1 MKRILMLLMS
11 LATVMQLAS
20 CAPWPST
27 GVKGEFSRALG
38 VNLTDGHTVE
48 EEDTHGGFLGD
59 GDTTLILTFTG
70 ENRTALEEEIAGA
83 DGWKALPLT
92 ENLNRVVYED
102 YFGDL
107 CEDVPQ
113 DLTDGWYY
121 FLDRHS
127 EAENPEDDSGLFGRG
142 SYNFTLAI
150 YDKGS
155 GVLYCYEMDT

>member
-1 MKRILMLLMS
+1 MRRILMFLMA
-11 LATVMQLAS
+11 LAAVMQMAG
-20 CAPWPST
+20 CVPWPSA
-27 GVKGEFSRALG
+27 GVKGEFSGTLG
-38 VNLTDGHTVE
+38 VNLTDGHTVK

-70 ENRTALEEEIAGA
+70 ENRTDLEGEIAGA

-102 YFGDL
+102 YFGNL
-107 CEDVPQ
+107 CADVPR

-127 EAENPEDDSGLFGRG
+127 EAEDPADDSGLFGRG

-155 GVLYCYEMDT
+155 GVLSCYEMDT

>member
-1 MKRILMLLMS
+1 MRRILMLLMA
-11 LATVMQLAS
+11 LAAVMQLAG
-20 CAPWPST
+20 CAPWPSS
-27 GVKGEFSRALG
+27 GLKGEFSRTLG
-38 VNLTDGHTVE
+38 VNQTDGDAVE

-70 ENRTALEEEIAGA
+70 ENRTALEKEIAGA

-92 ENLNRVVYED
+92 ENLERVVYED
-102 YFGDL
+102 YFGGL

-127 EAENPEDDSGLFGRG
+127 EAEDPEDDSGLFGRG

-150 YDKGS
+150 YDKES
-155 GVLYCYEMDT
+155 GVLYCYELDT

>member
-1 MKRILMLLMS
+1 MKRMLAFFSALLM
-11 LATVMQLAS
+11 AAQLAG
-20 CAPWPST
+20 CAPRPSA
-27 GVKGEFSRALG
+27 GVKGEFSRTLG

-70 ENRTALEEEIAGA
+70 ENRTALEEEIAET

-92 ENLNRVVYED
+92 ENLNQAVYEER
-102 YFGDL
+102 FGDL
-107 CEDVPQ
+107 FEDVPQ

-127 EAENPEDDSGLFGRG
+127 EAEDPKDDSGLFGRG
-142 SYNFTLAI
+142 SFNFTLAI

>member
-92 ENLNRVVYED
+92 ARRRTRRTTAGSL
-102 YFGDL
+102 GG
-107 CEDVPQ
+107 VPI
-113 DLTDGWYY
+113 TSPWR
-121 FLDRHS
+121 FTT
-127 EAENPEDDSGLFGRG
+127 RG
-142 SYNFTLAI
+142 AAFSTATKWTHDEKRAGARLRPFFY
-150 YDKGS
+150 
-155 GVLYCYEMDT
+155 

>member
-1 MKRILMLLMS
+1 MSRILAFFSALLM
-11 LATVMQLAS
+11 VVQLAG
-20 CAPWPST
+20 CAPWPSA
-27 GVKGEFSRALG
+27 GVKGEFSRTLG

-70 ENRTALEEEIAGA
+70 ENRTALEEEIAKA

-127 EAENPEDDSGLFGRG
+127 EAEDPEDDSGLFGRG